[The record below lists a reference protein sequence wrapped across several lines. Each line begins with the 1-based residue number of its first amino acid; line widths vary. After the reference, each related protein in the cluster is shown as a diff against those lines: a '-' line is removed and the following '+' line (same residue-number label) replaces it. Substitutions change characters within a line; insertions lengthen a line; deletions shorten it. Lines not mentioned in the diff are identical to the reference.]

1 MIKWI
6 SAEFHWARNDSF
18 SGDSIKDF
26 LVLENNESGDVSDD
40 GAELKVLEVLDLDV
54 REPHGLDKVGAA
66 HDGAVEFPFWRGL
79 VNQKPTFS
87 PCQVKIQLEGH
98 GQRNVVYF
106 AHL

>member
-1 MIKWI
+1 MIERI

-18 SGDSIKDF
+18 GGNGVEDLF
-26 LVLENNESGDVSDD
+26 VLEYDEAGDIGDD
-40 GAELKVLEVLDLDV
+40 GAELEVFEVLYLDV
-54 REPHGLDKVGAA
+54 RQPHGLDKVGAA

-79 VNQKPTFS
+79 VNQKPTLR